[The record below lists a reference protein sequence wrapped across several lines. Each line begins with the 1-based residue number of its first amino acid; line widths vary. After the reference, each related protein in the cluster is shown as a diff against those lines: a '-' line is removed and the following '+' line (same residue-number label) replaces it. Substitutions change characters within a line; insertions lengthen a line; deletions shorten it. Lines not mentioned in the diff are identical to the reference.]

1 MRRDVSETPRVG
13 RIGRAPLALALAL
26 NLVTLACLSSQPK
39 TSGGQEDA
47 GGQRRLG
54 SFAFSSALSGA
65 LTLAPSYCTSGDR
78 QRFLGADFAGGES
91 GLTVRLV
98 VDPLDGPAVRV
109 FSDAAPFEK
118 SVVFRRSECR
128 VFHFSLDDTGWR
140 VNGVHDYAVTLD
152 LDCTNKSGDSLTGKS
167 SASHCH

>member
-1 MRRDVSETPRVG
+1 MSTDVPGVPYFG
-13 RIGRAPLALALAL
+13 RIRGAAIALALT
-26 NLVTLACLSSQPK
+26 LVTVGCLSSEPK
-39 TSGGQEDA
+39 TSSGPVEA

-54 SFAFSSALSGA
+54 SFQLSSAVLA
-65 LTLAPSYCTSGDR
+65 PVDLAPSACTSGDR
-78 QRFLGADFAGGES
+78 QRFLGADFSGGES

-118 SVVFRRSECR
+118 SVVFRRPECR

-152 LDCTNKSGDSLTGKS
+152 LDCANQSGDSLTGKS
-167 SASHCH
+167 SATHCH